1 MKKLIVA
8 AVMGLGIFTA
18 SAQSKIGYIS
28 TDELIGVMPDAI
40 KVDSDLKEYQAS
52 LQQQGEDMAKE
63 LDQKVSDFN
72 KDSAKFTPSMKDIK
86 RNELTTLY
94 QRLQGWNEQA
104 QQMYQSEA
112 TKKFDPVRKKALEAI
127 QTVAKENGYGYVFE
141 INTLLVYPPADNLL
155 ELVKKKLNIKDTPAT
170 APAQKPA
177 TTTTP
182 KKAN

>member
-8 AVMGLGIFTA
+8 VVMGLGIFTA

-28 TDELIGVMPDAI
+28 TDELIGVMPEAL
-40 KVDSDLKEYQAS
+40 KADSDLKEYQAS

-63 LDQKVSDFN
+63 LDQKVTDFN

-86 RNELTTLY
+86 RSELTTLY

-104 QQMYQSEA
+104 QQMYQAEA
-112 TKKFDPVRKKALEAI
+112 SKKFDPVRKKALEAI
-127 QTVAKENGYGYVFE
+127 QNVAKDNGYAYVFE
-141 INTLLVYPPADNLL
+141 INTLLVYPPSDNLL
-155 ELVKKKLNIKDTPAT
+155 DLVKKKLNIKATAPVT

-177 TTTTP
+177 TTTP
-182 KKAN
+182 KN